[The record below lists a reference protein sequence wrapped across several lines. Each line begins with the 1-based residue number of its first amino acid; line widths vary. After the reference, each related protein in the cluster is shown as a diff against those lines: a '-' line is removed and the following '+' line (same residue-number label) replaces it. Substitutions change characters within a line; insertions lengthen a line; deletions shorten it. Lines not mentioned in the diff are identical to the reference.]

1 MLFKAAVQASQ
12 RIALSRAGKQYGK
25 IKKLADNRENCVY
38 YQWRLLGAAQE

>member
-25 IKKLADNRENCVY
+25 IKNLPIIEKIVY
-38 YQWRLLGAAQE
+38 ITNGDS